1 MELAGSSPQH
11 GHRSSDK
18 PRSRP
23 ARTYGGLAVL
33 IAFVGLAGCV
43 ASDPRGIVQQDVDRT
58 ELVPVVVAFDGPRDV
73 EFSGVWVAADERSY
87 ESLGL
92 EVGYLDA
99 DGDPSSPEQVLRD
112 GQAQVAFESD
122 TLRLFDYLQASNDVV
137 IIGQVFQASPQGII
151 SRTVD
156 PILTPADLEGA
167 RIIGSGPQRLTVN
180 ALMAVNGVG
189 TFDYVTDGGLQALVD
204 GQGDGI
210 VASAL
215 HTPFEIMVDYPEL
228 DVDDDFV
235 FTPLSELGLPTLSGV
250 ILASRQFLA
259 SDHDT
264 AVSFLAATMS
274 GWELQMTTP
283 ERGAQL
289 TLDGWNGP
297 DQLGLVRE
305 ITAANEAVPYLTSE
319 LTDREG
325 LFAMDHGQIEKDL
338 YPKLRAAGL
347 TALPEPGQVID
358 ESVQEE
364 AWTSLG
370 PR

>member
-1 MELAGSSPQH
+1 
-11 GHRSSDK
+11 
-18 PRSRP
+18 
-23 ARTYGGLAVL
+23 
-33 IAFVGLAGCV
+33 
-43 ASDPRGIVQQDVDRT
+43 
-58 ELVPVVVAFDGPRDV
+58 
-73 EFSGVWVAADERSY
+73 
-87 ESLGL
+87 
-92 EVGYLDA
+92 
-99 DGDPSSPEQVLRD
+99 
-112 GQAQVAFESD
+112 
-122 TLRLFDYLQASNDVV
+122 
-137 IIGQVFQASPQGII
+137 
-151 SRTVD
+151 
-156 PILTPADLEGA
+156 
-167 RIIGSGPQRLTVN
+167 
-180 ALMAVNGVG
+180 MAVNGVG

-215 HTPFEIMVDYPEL
+215 HTPFEIMVNYPEL

-274 GWELQMTTP
+274 GWELQMETP

-325 LFAMDHGQIEKDL
+325 LFAMDYGQIEKDL
-338 YPKLRAAGL
+338 YPKLRAAVM

-358 ESVQEE
+358 MSVQEE